1 MIPGW
6 GRSSLVEGLGSI
18 LSTKVRFPY
27 RHALEIQT
35 PGGKDRAV
43 PDLID
48 QSRHGRL
55 ITPKQLQ
62 IAGWQEL
69 GATEPCCTLEP
80 SEAQLP

>member
-1 MIPGW
+1 MIPAW

-18 LSTKVRFPY
+18 LSTY

-35 PGGKDRAV
+35 PRGKDRAV
-43 PDLID
+43 LDLQSTPDTD
-48 QSRHGRL
+48 QSRQGRL

-69 GATEPCCTLEP
+69 GATEPCCTL
-80 SEAQLP
+80 